1 MSSLPDKVN
10 ATPKMSSM
18 ILSVDNSFQGIMYDK
33 QGMCTQGVRME
44 KFFSNDHIVDFG
56 GIKED
61 ALRGVRSSG
70 QLRAQPNYDA
80 TQLERATMVAQKRDA
95 MPVIGKPLTQPTT
108 LSSFS
113 DDQIIER
120 ATSLGVSL
128 EKSNS
133 ESFATVKLILDIEKG
148 RTLTMLEIKDQMANE
163 NDLVLYCLV
172 VSWTSNLCE
181 DLEDEDEL
189 DGDGLSRATPPIVK
203 DKRKR
208 RKKSYDKKNAQRSNR
223 ISIKTSKP

>member
-1 MSSLPDKVN
+1 
-10 ATPKMSSM
+10 M
-18 ILSVDNSFQGIMYDK
+18 ISSVDNSFQGIMYDK

-80 TQLERATMVAQKRDA
+80 TQLERATMVVQKRDA
-95 MPVIGKPLTQPTT
+95 MPVIGKPLTQPTI

-113 DDQIIER
+113 DGQILER

-133 ESFATVKLILDIEKG
+133 ESFATLKLI
-148 RTLTMLEIKDQMANE
+148 
-163 NDLVLYCLV
+163 
-172 VSWTSNLCE
+172 
-181 DLEDEDEL
+181 
-189 DGDGLSRATPPIVK
+189 
-203 DKRKR
+203 
-208 RKKSYDKKNAQRSNR
+208 
-223 ISIKTSKP
+223 